1 MPDLA
6 VAFGVPWEEAATP
19 ISVAVEVPWED
30 GTDVASVGG
39 TYTAPPA
46 PPGGTPS
53 TPPSTTPL
61 LNIPVLPTYR
71 LQHTV
76 TVIDE
81 SDSAVLDIKRLSM
94 GIDDAS
100 ICWTLTAE
108 APISL
113 FPRFA
118 VPGDTPPILKVT
130 IDGLEWRFIIEGVRR
145 QRSGDGAH
153 SVALYGRS
161 TAMLAAEPYALAK
174 YWINDGPATAAQLVD
189 MAQLETGLALSW
201 GIFDWLVPDKVW
213 SFTGSPL
220 AVAQRVA
227 ESVGAIVQAHPSDFA
242 ISILPRYPVLPHE
255 LSLDAPDVGV
265 PVEAA
270 RSEAF
275 DRSDRPSYNA
285 VYVSGQQQGVVG
297 FVSLAGT
304 PGTSLAPLVTD
315 LLITEAI
322 AAQMRGASI
331 LGASGP
337 QARVQFAL
345 PVMTGTGE
353 PGVLMVGQT
362 GKISETGQ
370 DPWYGIVRAVTVN
383 VDLPLVEQSVTFERH
398 TSFLAGT
405 VIIPPPAP
413 APAPSPTPAPPPAYP
428 APSPPPPLPPPPPPP
443 STPAPV
449 PAPLPPPPAPV
460 VRLLAREIGS
470 FVPTPGGLGFA
481 RYIIAANGK
490 EAWQTQSANG
500 ATGAEYPGA
509 WCTPGSAAGDYE
521 VRAQISSGISL
532 VQGDALGF
540 WHPMTSTHSW
550 TVSAQG
556 AGNGTLGPSAAIN
569 LAVDIRNKYTGAIV
583 AGPVNIRLATQG
595 S

>member
-6 VAFGVPWEEAATP
+6 VAFGIPWEEAATP
-19 ISVAVEVPWED
+19 VVAAVAVPWED
-30 GTDVASVGG
+30 GTDVVSVGG
-39 TYTAPPA
+39 GYTAPPA

-61 LNIPVLPTYR
+61 LNIPVLATYR

-81 SDSAVLDIKRLSM
+81 SDSAVLDITRLSM
-94 GIDDAS
+94 AIDDNS

-108 APISL
+108 APVAL
-113 FPRFA
+113 FSRFA
-118 VPGDTPPILKVT
+118 TPGATPPILKVT
-130 IDGLEWRFIIEGVRR
+130 IDGLEWRFLIEGVRR
-145 QRSGDGAH
+145 QRSGDGSR
-153 SVALYGRS
+153 SVSLYGRS
-161 TAMLAAEPYALAK
+161 VAMLAAEPYALAK

-189 MAQLETGLALSW
+189 MAQLDTGMSLSW
-201 GIFDWLVPDKVW
+201 ALFDWLVPDKVW
-213 SFTGSPL
+213 SFTGSPM

-227 ESVGAIVQAHPSDFA
+227 EAVGAIVQAHPSDYA
-242 ISILPRYPVLPHE
+242 ITILPRYPVLPHE
-255 LSLDAPDVGV
+255 LSLDAPDVGI

-275 DRSDRPSYNA
+275 DRSDRPSYDA
-285 VYVSGQQQGVVG
+285 VYVSGQQQGIVG

-304 PGTSLAPLVTD
+304 QGLSLAPLVSD
-315 LLITEAI
+315 LLITEPI
-322 AAQMRGASI
+322 AAQMRGAAI

-337 QARVQFAL
+337 QARVQFSL
-345 PVMTGTGE
+345 PVMVDTGQ

-362 GKISETGQ
+362 AKIGETGQ
-370 DPWYGIVRAVTVN
+370 DPWYGIVRAVAVN
-383 VDLPLVEQSVTFERH
+383 VDMPVVEQSVTLERH
-398 TSFLAGT
+398 TSFIAGT
-405 VIIPPPAP
+405 VLIPPPAP
-413 APAPSPTPAPPPAYP
+413 APAPSPSPAPAPVYP
-428 APSPPPPLPPPPPPP
+428 SPSPPPPLPPPAPPPIE
-443 STPAPV
+443 PAPV

-460 VRLLAREIGS
+460 VRLLTRDIGS

-490 EAWQTQSANG
+490 EAWQTQGPSG

-521 VRAQISSGISL
+521 VRAVVSSGLSP

-540 WHPMTSTHSW
+540 WHPMSATHSW

-556 AGNGTLGPSAAIN
+556 AGNTAAIN
-569 LAVDIRNKYTGAIV
+569 LSIEIRDKYTAVVV
-583 AGPVNIRLATQG
+583 AGPVNVRLATQG